1 MKERS
6 QRLNPLSFITFS
18 QASEKNSYLKNIFI
32 VIENIVFEFA
42 KRQIN
47 QSTVEQKFL
56 MCQHR
61 HFGLCFEKKF
71 HPNGV

>member
-6 QRLNPLSFITFS
+6 QCLNPLSFITFS

-47 QSTVEQKFL
+47 QSTVGTEISNVPAQAFWVML
-56 MCQHR
+56 
-61 HFGLCFEKKF
+61 
-71 HPNGV
+71 